1 MASFP
6 GPFSRGEVGAYRV
19 DSDLTK
25 GDGLSSSAEP
35 AVRILLV
42 EDPAGDSFIHDLL
55 LKFGDARFMVERAA
69 SLASGLERLKTQ
81 EVDIVLLDSRLPDSA
96 GLQSLGALR
105 SSFPQTPVILL
116 TEHRDKD
123 WFPKA
128 LQLGA
133 KDCVVRGSVDGQLL
147 GRAILRHIK
156 GS

>member
-25 GDGLSSSAEP
+25 GEGLSSSAEP

-42 EDPAGDSFIHDLL
+42 DPAEDSFIHDLL

-69 SLASGLERLKTQ
+69 SLASGLEHLKTQ
-81 EVDIVLLDSRLPDSA
+81 EVDIVLLDSRLPDGA

-116 TEHRDKD
+116 TEHRDKG

-156 GS
+156 GL